1 MPLAL
6 FDRGIADNKF
16 TSAVRLLLASL
27 PFSFEDPHQFQIL
40 VRRPGCVF
48 VLVVYR
54 GLGN

>member
-40 VRRPGCVF
+40 VRSPGCVF
-48 VLVVYR
+48 VLVYR